1 LHREKSS
8 YREWTRTNIYKPLK
22 ITIMDDKKKKI
33 EDKTTEEVSGGYM
46 DVLAKAN
53 KENTEE

>member
-1 LHREKSS
+1 
-8 YREWTRTNIYKPLK
+8 
-22 ITIMDDKKKKI
+22 MDDKKKKI